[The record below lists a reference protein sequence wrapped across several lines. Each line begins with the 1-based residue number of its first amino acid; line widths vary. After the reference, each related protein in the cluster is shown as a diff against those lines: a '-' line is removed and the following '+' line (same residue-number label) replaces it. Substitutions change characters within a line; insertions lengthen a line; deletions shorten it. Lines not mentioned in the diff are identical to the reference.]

1 MIKVEPYWNVKLI
14 HGQFSFSDSSIKVE
28 PYWNVKMNKVKEFS
42 TSNEIKVEPYWN
54 VKYISET
61 NAPIAYLLK

>member
-14 HGQFSFSDSSIKVE
+14 QGQFSFSDSS
-28 PYWNVKMNKVKEFS
+28 
-42 TSNEIKVEPYWN
+42 IKVEPYWN

>member
-1 MIKVEPYWNVKLI
+1 
-14 HGQFSFSDSSIKVE
+14 
-28 PYWNVKMNKVKEFS
+28 MNKVKEFS